1 MIREIVHI
9 DEAKCDGCGLC
20 VPACAEGAIRIVNG
34 KARVVADNLCDG
46 MGACLGHCPRG
57 AITIERREAPD
68 FDEAAVSRH
77 LGARAAHG
85 AALLP
90 RRAPATAS
98 PTPMP
103 QVHGGCPGSR
113 MQLLSAASGPESL
126 HGRASVR
133 ADGRQP
139 AAGDGGADATPSE
152 LAHWPIQLRL
162 LPATAP
168 MLQDASLLIAA
179 DCVPVAYADFQ
190 RHLLR
195 GRAVLIGCP
204 KLDDLPAYVEKLTQ
218 IIAINNLREIIVAR
232 MEVPCCGGILAA
244 VLEARRRADSSVSVR
259 DVVISVRGEML
270 AAREVAA

>member
-20 VPACAEGAIRIVNG
+20 VPACEEGAIRIVDG

-68 FDEAAVSRH
+68 FDEAAVARH
-77 LGARAAHG
+77 LAANGTRG
-85 AALLP
+85 AALHSGQA
-90 RRAPATAS
+90 RVDEARAP
-98 PTPMP
+98 MP
-103 QVHGGCPGSR
+103 LGHGGCPGSR
-113 MQLLSAASGPESL
+113 MQTFGASSVSPALKGSAPK
-126 HGRASVR
+126 RC
-133 ADGRQP
+133 DGRKP
-139 AAGDGGADATPSE
+139 TAADDGDATPSE
-152 LAHWPIQLRL
+152 LSHWPIQLRL
-162 LPATAP
+162 LPPTAP
-168 MLQDASLLIAA
+168 VLQHASLLIAA

-190 RHLLR
+190 GRLLR

-218 IIAINNLREIIVAR
+218 IIALNDLHEVVVAR

-244 VLEARRRADSSVSVR
+244 VLEARRRAESSVRVR
-259 DVVISVRGEML
+259 DVVISVRGELL
-270 AAREVAA
+270 ATREVAA